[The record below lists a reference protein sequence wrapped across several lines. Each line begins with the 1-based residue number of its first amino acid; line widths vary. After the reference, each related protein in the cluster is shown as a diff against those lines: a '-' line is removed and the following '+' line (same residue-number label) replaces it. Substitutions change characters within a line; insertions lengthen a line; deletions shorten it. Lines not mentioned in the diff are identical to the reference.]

1 MLETTSPSLLVRL
14 SEIDLFGGAVAI
26 LGVTMTNA
34 HERLFGD
41 GTEARSQVEWTG
53 ASPCNREGARLLAAK
68 GNFLRIHFLKNTIRA
83 TCFIN
88 LIRMESAVPS
98 HPKTPAAMRLRRSPA
113 PSRCGAR
120 PREDG
125 SFSGRAR
132 YRSAPPGP
140 RPRDWAND
148 GSLRMKRAE
157 GRNFPPLK
165 SHETRKESREIGTVH
180 ARRSSRSAGVT
191 KRTRRAAWGV
201 MFAQCSVEKSST
213 ASPQVGKAPAMR
225 VLSSFGPAAV
235 S

>member
-1 MLETTSPSLLVRL
+1 MISVSDHPSCTRTRKYARDDIPITVGTSERRSTSLGAL
-14 SEIDLFGGAVAI
+14 SRF

-68 GNFLRIHFLKNTIRA
+68 GNFLRIHFLKNTIRS

-125 SFSGRAR
+125 SLRTFGSGAISI
-132 YRSAPPGP
+132 RSA
-140 RPRDWAND
+140 
-148 GSLRMKRAE
+148 GSQTAGLGESWLVAHEESRRAKFSSLQSLEKSQNAE
-157 GRNFPPLK
+157 GFSSPRAAR
-165 SHETRKESREIGTVH
+165 SSRTCRIG
-180 ARRSSRSAGVT
+180 ARSSRSA
-191 KRTRRAAWGV
+191 
-201 MFAQCSVEKSST
+201 EILL
-213 ASPQVGKAPAMR
+213 PAK
-225 VLSSFGPAAV
+225 P
-235 S
+235 